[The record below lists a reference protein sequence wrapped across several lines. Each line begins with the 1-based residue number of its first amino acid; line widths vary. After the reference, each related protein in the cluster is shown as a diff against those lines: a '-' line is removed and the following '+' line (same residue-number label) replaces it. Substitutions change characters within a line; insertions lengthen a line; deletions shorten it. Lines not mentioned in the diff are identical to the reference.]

1 MHKMRRGGV
10 MIAAMLVFAQ
20 LSLSAQGIRT
30 QGALSEEAAH
40 KLQRA
45 RSAEWV
51 ASLSQELDQLHAA
64 ASPSLAVYDFVVS
77 AIPVALLPEDPRD
90 AARMLFDASGETDR
104 ALRRGVPRA
113 LLRAEIRLA
122 WQSAIDSRSRFA
134 LRLQGRAGKAADG
147 FGAEN
152 RRAWDPSTHGKSDR
166 GKGPG
171 GAGAGGPP

>member
-10 MIAAMLVFAQ
+10 MIAAMLVFVQ
-20 LSLSAQGIRT
+20 LPLSAQSTR
-30 QGALSEEAAH
+30 GAISEEATQM
-40 KLQRA
+40 LLRA

-51 ASLSQELDQLHAA
+51 ASLSQELDRLHTAA
-64 ASPSLAVYDFVVS
+64 PSSPVVLDFVVS
-77 AIPVALLPEDPRD
+77 AIPATLLPEDPRD

-104 ALRRGVPRA
+104 ALRHGVPRA

-122 WQSAIDSRSRFA
+122 WQSALDSRSRFA

-152 RRAWDPSTHGKSDR
+152 RRAWDQSAQGKSDR
-166 GKGPG
+166 GAGFG
-171 GAGAGGPP
+171 GAGGGGSH